1 MGNSSTRVLTVD
13 EDGILTR
20 VMFHALGEN
29 KIGLHADNEG
39 GKYRAHIYF
48 DDGDFCLQ
56 VYERLKGYVGK
67 PIKDVGNMEIKL
79 LACLRNLESPRAAGR

>member
-1 MGNSSTRVLTVD
+1 MRVYGYSSMRVLTVD

-20 VMFHALGEN
+20 VTFHALGEN
-29 KIGLHADNEG
+29 KIALHANNEG
-39 GKYRAHIYF
+39 GMYRAHIYF

-67 PIKDVGNMEIKL
+67 RIKDVGDMEIEPVGPPQK
-79 LACLRNLESPRAAGR
+79 S